1 MDVSALLPRHLAI
14 HLERVLGSEHVLCLA
29 ADWDALEAGVRS
41 HIVDLVVVDPLVRG
55 QDPVGTIERVR
66 SSFPSLPVIVYTTL
80 TPFSLQAVVRLAR
93 CGVHTV
99 ILHRIDDTPGR
110 FLELLEGAPANVLG
124 EQMLRELS
132 VELAGLPVTVARAV
146 EQLFRSP
153 GRFRTTRDLAT
164 AAGMNTRTLYRNLEP
179 VGLFSARLLVVAAQ
193 LLRVHAY
200 LHDPGR
206 SIKDAAAKAGYAT
219 PWKLA
224 KQMREMTGRSTEQA
238 RRELGDDE
246 LVGLLARQMRR
257 RREEQ

>member
-1 MDVSALLPRHLAI
+1 VDVSALLPRHLAI

-124 EQMLRELS
+124 EQ
-132 VELAGLPVTVARAV
+132 
-146 EQLFRSP
+146 LFRSP